1 MTFLNVPSAI
11 STMQIVF
18 AAVLILAMKY
28 IGRVEVDDF
37 ELERLKPYSLY
48 IVAFVSAI
56 YANMMALSVS
66 NVETVIVF
74 RACTPL
80 AVSIIDYLFM
90 GRAYPSKRSTASL
103 LGVFAFAVVY
113 CMSDSEFSMKGFGA
127 YTWVSIYFVL
137 ITFEM
142 TYGKK
147 LTQAVKMKSVWGP
160 VLYCNALSALPMF
173 LIGYIPGEFDG
184 ISERMQE
191 IPSSGMAIIMF
202 SCVVGTLIGYTGW
215 RCRGMVSATS
225 YTLIGVVNKFLTVLL
240 NVFLWDKHS
249 SPMGLVAVCGCLVAG
264 MFYEQAPMRSDSHK
278 TDGAIADAPKD
289 AILVGESPAD
299 AEEEEAERLIEIT
312 TAAPRRAALSN
323 V

>member
-1 MTFLNVPSAI
+1 MTYLNVPSAI

-18 AAVLILAMKY
+18 AAVLILAMKFV
-28 IGRVEVDDF
+28 GGVEVDDF
-37 ELERLKPYSLY
+37 EIEKLKPYSLY

-80 AVSIIDYLFM
+80 AVSVIDYLFM
-90 GRAYPSKRSTASL
+90 GRAYPSTRSTVSL
-103 LGVFAFAVVY
+103 VVVCVCAIIY
-113 CMSDSEFSMKGFGA
+113 CMSDSQFSMNGFGA

-160 VLYCNALSALPMF
+160 VLYCNALSAVPMF
-173 LIGYIPGEFDG
+173 LLGYIPGEFNG
-184 ISERMQE
+184 ISDRIAEV
-191 IPSSGMAIIMF
+191 PSSGMAIILF

-249 SPMGLVAVCGCLVAG
+249 SPMGLVAVCGCLLAG

-278 TDGAIADAPKD
+278 TDGAIADVPKD
-289 AILVGESPAD
+289 TIIVGESPAD
-299 AEEEEAERLIEIT
+299 AEEEETERLIEVST
-312 TAAPRRAALSN
+312 LPRRAAQNN